1 MTANEEIFER
11 TVEPI
16 YDVHDKPKKSEWL
29 LLSSQHLFAMFGA
42 TVLVPYL
49 TGLPVSAALIASG
62 LGTLLYLIITKGM
75 IPAYLGSSFAFIT
88 PIIVGLKTHD
98 LGQMLMALF
107 MSGVFYCVIALIIK
121 LTGTDWLLKLLPPVV
136 VGPVIMV
143 IGLGL
148 APVAVNMAMYV
159 DSANMTGYSGV
170 YLFISGVTLLTVVAF
185 NIFAK
190 SFFSIIPVL
199 MGILIGYITALL
211 LGVVDLSGV
220 QKANWIQLPDIY
232 VPFRD
237 YTPSFDWMLIIIML
251 PIVFVTVSEHIG
263 HQVVINKIVGRN
275 FFKNPGLHRSLLGDG
290 VSTMVSSIIGG
301 PPSTTYGENIGVL
314 AITRIYSVW
323 VIGGAAVLALILG
336 FVGKFTAIV
345 SSIPTPVMGGVSI
358 LLFGIIAAS
367 GLRMLV
373 ESKVDFG
380 NTRNLIIASVIL
392 VLGIGK
398 AHIDLTI
405 QNIHLNIE
413 GMALAALAGILL
425 NLILPEAKVNERN

>member
-1 MTANEEIFER
+1 MTNEEIYER

-16 YDVHDKPKKSEWL
+16 LDVHEKPKVSQWL

-42 TVLVPYL
+42 TVLVPFL

-62 LGTLLYLIITKGM
+62 LGTLLYILITKGK

-88 PIIVGLKTHD
+88 PIIVGLKTHS
-98 LGQMLMALF
+98 LGEMLMALF
-107 MSGVFYCVIALIIK
+107 MSGLMYVLIGILIK
-121 LTGTDWLLKLLPPVV
+121 FVGVNWLLKLLPPVV

-148 APVAVNMAMYV
+148 APVAVNMAMYTN
-159 DSANMTGYSGV
+159 SGTMEGYSIK
-170 YLFISGVTLLTVVAF
+170 YLFIAFVTLATVI
-185 NIFAK
+185 IF
-190 SFFSIIPVL
+190 SVLVRGFLSIIPVL
-199 MGILIGYITALL
+199 LGIIAGYITALV
-211 LGVVDLSGV
+211 LGAVDLSGI
-220 QKANWIQLPDIY
+220 QQAKWFQLPDVH
-232 VPFRD
+232 VPFVS
-237 YTPSFDWMLIIIML
+237 YTPSIDWMLILIML

-275 FFKNPGLHRSLLGDG
+275 FFKEPGLHRSLIGDG
-290 VSTMVSSIIGG
+290 VSTMLASIIGG

-314 AITRIYSVW
+314 AITRIYSIW

-336 FVGKFTAIV
+336 FVGKFTALV

-358 LLFGIIAAS
+358 LLFGIIASS

-380 NTRNLIIASVIL
+380 DKRNLVIASVIL

-398 AHIDLTI
+398 AHLDLSVGQI
-405 QNIHLNIE
+405 NLNIE

-425 NLILPEAKVNERN
+425 NAILPESKVHEDY

>member
-1 MTANEEIFER
+1 MTNEEIYER

-16 YDVHDKPKKSEWL
+16 LDVHEKPKVSQWL

-42 TVLVPYL
+42 TVLVPFL

-62 LGTLLYLIITKGM
+62 LGTLLYILITKGK

-88 PIIVGLKTHD
+88 PIIVGLKTHS
-98 LGQMLMALF
+98 LGEMLMALF
-107 MSGVFYCVIALIIK
+107 MSGLMYVLIGILIK
-121 LTGTDWLLKLLPPVV
+121 FVGVNWLLKLLPPVV

-148 APVAVNMAMYV
+148 APVAVNMAMYTN
-159 DSANMTGYSGV
+159 SGTMEGYSIK
-170 YLFISGVTLLTVVAF
+170 YLFIAFVTLATVI
-185 NIFAK
+185 IF
-190 SFFSIIPVL
+190 SVLVRGFLSIIPVL
-199 MGILIGYITALL
+199 LGIIAGYITALV
-211 LGVVDLSGV
+211 LGAVDLSGI
-220 QKANWIQLPDIY
+220 QQAKWFQLPDVH
-232 VPFRD
+232 VPFVS
-237 YTPSFDWMLIIIML
+237 YTPSIDWMLILIML

-275 FFKNPGLHRSLLGDG
+275 FFKEPGLHRSLIGDG
-290 VSTMVSSIIGG
+290 VSTMLASIIGG

-314 AITRIYSVW
+314 AITRIYSIW
-323 VIGGAAVLALILG
+323 VIGGAAALAVILG
-336 FVGKFTAIV
+336 FVGKFTALV

-358 LLFGIIAAS
+358 LLFGIIASS

-380 NTRNLIIASVIL
+380 DKRNLVIASVIL

-398 AHIDLTI
+398 AHLDLSVGQI
-405 QNIHLNIE
+405 NLNIE

-425 NLILPEAKVNERN
+425 NAILPESKVHEDY

>member
-1 MTANEEIFER
+1 MTNEEIYER

-16 YDVHDKPKKSEWL
+16 LDVHEKPKVSQWL

-42 TVLVPYL
+42 TVLVPFL

-62 LGTLLYLIITKGM
+62 LGTLLYILITKGK

-88 PIIVGLKTHD
+88 PIIVGLKTHS
-98 LGQMLMALF
+98 LGEMLMALF
-107 MSGVFYCVIALIIK
+107 MSGLMYVLIGILIK
-121 LTGTDWLLKLLPPVV
+121 FVGVNWLLKLLPPVV

-148 APVAVNMAMYV
+148 APVAVNMAMYTN
-159 DSANMTGYSGV
+159 SGTMEGYSIK
-170 YLFISGVTLLTVVAF
+170 YLFIAFVTLVTVI
-185 NIFAK
+185 IF
-190 SFFSIIPVL
+190 SVFVRGFLSIIPVL
-199 MGILIGYITALL
+199 IGIIVGYITALG
-211 LGVVDLSGV
+211 LGVVDLSGI
-220 QKANWIQLPDIY
+220 QKAKWFQLPDVH
-232 VPFRD
+232 VPFVS
-237 YTPSFDWMLIIIML
+237 YTPSIDWMLILIML

-275 FFKNPGLHRSLLGDG
+275 FFKEPGLHRSLIGDG
-290 VSTMVSSIIGG
+290 VSTMLASIIGG

-314 AITRIYSVW
+314 AITRIYSIW
-323 VIGGAAVLALILG
+323 VIGGAAALAVILG
-336 FVGKFTAIV
+336 FVGKFTALV

-358 LLFGIIAAS
+358 LLFGIIASS

-380 NTRNLIIASVIL
+380 DKRNLVIASVIL

-398 AHIDLTI
+398 AHLDLSVGQI
-405 QNIHLNIE
+405 NLNIE

-425 NLILPEAKVNERN
+425 NAILPESKVHVDY